1 MQFTWRTNDLSKF
14 VRRYYAINAMYEKWK
29 TWLEKGNN
37 GVCYTG
43 NGAREKAL
51 KQGRAIHVS
60 KNRKK

>member
-1 MQFTWRTNDLSKF
+1 MPLMRCMKNGKRGW
-14 VRRYYAINAMYEKWK
+14 KW
-29 TWLEKGNN
+29 GNN

-60 KNRKK
+60 KNRKKR